1 MLPWITLLDH
11 SSSILLFKQYAL
23 LLAILIEVE
32 RPSVALKLG
41 HNLSKLAAIKR
52 CTALRTGDKVA
63 EQGDKVAEQEAKS
76 FLKLKE
82 AEWAE
87 QISAEVLG
95 TISKRKFKQVT
106 ELPES
111 ADLSKFT
118 TFLIENIK
126 DATDEL
132 KKPSAKTFRRCCQ
145 LVLARLTTF
154 NKRRTGETEQLS
166 LESCINRTNWEA
178 SMFVVSL
185 RAINTS
191 LLDPATQQIY
201 GHATAFKNSLRKLI
215 CRNHLIRSTKMR
227 KYIATVSQIL
237 NLKESQL
244 DWLADHLGHSIN
256 VHRDYYRLST
266 PTIELTK
273 VAKLLIAID
282 NGNVGKFVGKSS

>member
-1 MLPWITLLDH
+1 MKKDYSW
-11 SSSILLFKQYAL
+11 
-23 LLAILIEVE
+23 E
-32 RPSVALKLG
+32 
-41 HNLSKLAAIKR
+41 AIKR

-178 SMFVVSL
+178 SSISDL
-185 RAINTS
+185 KNYLTS
-191 LLDPATQQIY
+191 L
-201 GHATAFKNSLRKLI
+201 
-215 CRNHLIRSTKMR
+215 
-227 KYIATVSQIL
+227 
-237 NLKESQL
+237 ES
-244 DWLADHLGHSIN
+244 HLGIGHDFHTWQTWKEPIIIPSGSK
-256 VHRDYYRLST
+256 RAWTS
-266 PTIELTK
+266 
-273 VAKLLIAID
+273 
-282 NGNVGKFVGKSS
+282 